1 MIVHTP
7 HEIPVSPSRADL
19 STLTLTRWTVLC
31 AVAEAIGM
39 TAAATAAKL
48 SQTVVGEPA
57 TSGQAAASVSL
68 VVAGGLIEGVALGA
82 LQGAGL
88 VRALPGLTKRRW
100 LLVTAAVAGLGW
112 AVASAPA
119 ALSGAGDGSAP
130 PLLLV
135 LAGASLLGALMG
147 ALLGAA
153 QASVLR
159 GHVRHPWRWIG
170 TSAVAWAPAMAV
182 IFLGAS
188 APGADWSGPTVAALG
203 ALTGLAAG
211 AVLGLVSGSLMQA
224 LDGQPTRNC
233 FVLWLLRSPVHRAL
247 DGSLVALRVRG
258 AVTGQS
264 MAFPVQ
270 YAFGDDHVVIFP
282 GHPESKRWWRNLRQ
296 PAPVEIL
303 LRGRWQ
309 SGYGALLQV
318 GDTGYDAALAS
329 YRTRWPRVR
338 VPEASPL
345 VDIRLGTHS
354 HRPAQGVRSTS
365 LA

>member
-19 STLTLTRWTVLC
+19 SALTLTRWTVLC

-57 TSGQAAASVSL
+57 TSGQAAASLSL
-68 VVAGGLIEGVALGA
+68 VVAGGLIEGAALGA
-82 LQGAGL
+82 LQAAGL
-88 VRALPGLTKRRW
+88 VRALPGLSKRPW
-100 LLVTAAVAGLGW
+100 LLVTTAVAGLGW
-112 AVASAPA
+112 AAASAPA

-182 IFLGAS
+182 IFLGAT

-203 ALTGLAAG
+203 AVTGLGAG
-211 AVLGLVSGSLMQA
+211 GVLGLVSGSLMQA

-247 DGSLVALRVRG
+247 DGSLVGLRVRG
-258 AVTGQS
+258 AVTGRPIE
-264 MAFPVQ
+264 FPVQ
-270 YAFGDDHVVIFP
+270 YAISDNQTLVIFP
-282 GHPESKRWWRNLRQ
+282 GRPETKRWWRNLSE
-296 PAPVEIL
+296 PAPVDVL
-303 LRGRWQ
+303 LRGTWRN
-309 SGYGALLQV
+309 GHGALLHA
-318 GDTGYDAALAS
+318 GDDGYTTALAS
-329 YRTRWPRVR
+329 YRKRWPRLR
-338 VPEASPL
+338 VSADSPL
-345 VDIRLGTHS
+345 VQIWVGSPWD
-354 HRPAQGVRSTS
+354 
-365 LA
+365 